1 MGSHMHKGMTGMHE
15 KVHGHVANAVHGMKS
30 KIPHHG
36 AAAEHAGAV
45 ASHHGAIVPHH
56 GGAMVP
62 YHGLAAHHGATAT
75 PMQGRTAAL
84 TAAHPTA
91 VPKTWHD
98 HAGAISGLMEG
109 VGSVG
114 GAASGLWGNY
124 NDMKSNNLA

>member
-45 ASHHGAIVPHH
+45 ASHHGA
-56 GGAMVP
+56 MVP
-62 YHGLAAHHGATAT
+62 YHGSAAHHGATAT
-75 PMQGRTAAL
+75 PMHGNTPAHTAL
-84 TAAHPTA
+84 HPTA
-91 VPKTWHD
+91 EPKTWHD